1 MLLDDSALVTA
12 MEEAMLKYKIMHGHE
27 IFQISVEGGEAFNG
41 GGESDEPKRGGDEKS
56 NIEANNVNFE
66 VDEITNTSPNN
77 ENISVEPC
85 PISCADF
92 SDALHV
98 KETQQGPIED
108 SNLNLKGAEGY
119 NKLLEQYYELEEKRQ
134 KVLDQL
140 YHGGWNYDDVSAGS
154 SVGTQWGT
162 SSAYQEHPVPASQTS
177 HNHAIS
183 TCWPSSYPIPVGP
196 QSSSLADGDII
207 KTAMDAAARAIS
219 SMTTKIP
226 EKVSERRDGIM
237 PQSASSET
245 DLAAVFN
252 AWYSA
257 GFYTDTL
264 WSNLMPRNS
273 KSKSYAKR
281 NQNQAFTCLAHVTK
295 ISPFLHTPWH
305 LLCYNSKIFFIEL
318 CLYSGKPALI
328 QMNFNFAVFFFS
340 FSYWV

>member
-1 MLLDDSALVTA
+1 MSSLKLFCFISYNFLLNFF
-12 MEEAMLKYKIMHGHE
+12 I
-27 IFQISVEGGEAFNG
+27 
-41 GGESDEPKRGGDEKS
+41 PKNRGGDEKS

-183 TCWPSSYPIPVGP
+183 TCWPSSYPIPVGMRP
-196 QSSSLADGDII
+196 LFSICFLFEMLVGNTVTHYSLSGYLLQVL
-207 KTAMDAAARAIS
+207 
-219 SMTTKIP
+219 
-226 EKVSERRDGIM
+226 KVRPLLM
-237 PQSASSET
+237 
-245 DLAAVFN
+245 V
-252 AWYSA
+252 
-257 GFYTDTL
+257 TL
-264 WSNLMPRNS
+264 S
-273 KSKSYAKR
+273 KL
-281 NQNQAFTCLAHVTK
+281 QWMLQQ
-295 ISPFLHTPWH
+295 
-305 LLCYNSKIFFIEL
+305 EL
-318 CLYSGKPALI
+318 YPP
-328 QMNFNFAVFFFS
+328 
-340 FSYWV
+340 